1 MWLRAKQRGNHEE
14 DREEKSTEEALGDQR
29 EGGDFYEGVN
39 GHWCHCDHQRKVR
52 SGEASVDLLPLTG
65 AKQCHGRGW

>member
-1 MWLRAKQRGNHEE
+1 MWLKAKQRGNHEE

-39 GHWCHCDHQRKVR
+39 GHWCHCDHQRKV
-52 SGEASVDLLPLTG
+52 
-65 AKQCHGRGW
+65 